1 MWTRSGLKA
10 RAKEV
15 LRGNYWKAF
24 LISLVIA
31 FASGGGGGGGG
42 GGSASWNQS
51 GSWNQ
56 GGGSNWPFGN
66 SPFSNTDSRFFL
78 IAGALLAVIGV
89 VIAAGIAIRI
99 FLGYPLEVGGRRY
112 FVQSAQYFDNR
123 RCFRFAF
130 DGHNYLGIV
139 GAMLLKGI
147 FNFLWFLLF
156 IIPGIVKG
164 YAYSMV
170 PYILADNPN
179 IGARRAIELSNN
191 MTQGHK
197 FDMFVLDLS
206 FIGWYLLGALAFGI
220 GVFFV
225 APYEDATKGELY
237 LALRQNAIEQRMCS
251 LSELN
256 LFEPSGE
263 YNQW

>member
-1 MWTRSGLKA
+1 MWTRGGLKA

-24 LISLVIA
+24 LVSLVIG
-31 FASGGGGGGGG
+31 FATGGGGGGGG
-42 GGSASWNQS
+42 GGSSSRWNSNYNNSSW
-51 GSWNQ
+51 GDM
-56 GGGSNWPFGN
+56 GEELLLFIGA
-66 SPFSNTDSRFFL
+66 FL
-78 IAGALLAVIGV
+78 VILAVVFVAALVISILLAS
-89 VIAAGIAIRI
+89 
-99 FLGYPLEVGGRRY
+99 PLEVGGRRY
-112 FVQSAQYFDNR
+112 FIQSAQYFDNSK
-123 RCFRFAF
+123 CFRFAF

-139 GAMLLKGI
+139 GTMLLKKI
-147 FNFLWFLLF
+147 FLFLWTLLF

-164 YAYSMV
+164 YAYRMV

-206 FIGWYLLGALAFGI
+206 FIGWYLLGVLAIGI
-220 GVFFV
+220 GVLFV
-225 APYEDATKGELY
+225 APYDHATNAELY
-237 LALRQNAIEQRMCS
+237 LALRQNAVERGMCS

-256 LFEPSGE
+256 LYDPLDGHDS
-263 YNQW
+263 W

>member
-1 MWTRSGLKA
+1 MWTRSVLKA

-24 LISLVIA
+24 LISLVIGL
-31 FASGGGGGGGG
+31 ASGGGGGGGG
-42 GGSASWNQS
+42 SGARTSNYGGYGPYGHS
-51 GSWNQ
+51 
-56 GGGSNWPFGN
+56 
-66 SPFSNTDSRFFL
+66 SPFSNLGPDFFL
-78 IAGALLAVIGV
+78 IIGAILAMLAIVIFV
-89 VIAAGIAIRI
+89 AIAIRI

-130 DGHNYLGIV
+130 DGQNYLGIV
-139 GAMLLKGI
+139 GTMLLKGI

-156 IIPGIVKG
+156 IIPGIVKS
-164 YAYSMV
+164 YAYRMV

-179 IGARRAIELSNN
+179 IGARRAIELSNR
-191 MTQGHK
+191 MTYGHK

-206 FIGWYLLGALAFGI
+206 FIGWYLLGVLALGI
-220 GVFFV
+220 GVLFV
-225 APYEDATKGELY
+225 APYQHATEAELY
-237 LALRQNAIEQRMCS
+237 LALRQNAIEQGMCS

-256 LFEPSGE
+256 LFDPQDEAD
-263 YNQW
+263 NW